1 MRQIG
6 APDSG
11 PSIRAPPSPPLDT
24 HGWLGFVAAA
34 DPIVARRL
42 PIARCLH
49 SPVLGFVEGERG
61 RTQEGERQEGERTR
75 EGEGKSTGDGW
86 MRLQPF
92 ASPFS
97 SCPGGILVQ
106 YRNTSAASGSKKAS
120 YVEKGK
126 AQGGQISNSSNC
138 KGKSPTS
145 ENCKGKSPTS

>member
-1 MRQIG
+1 MFSIVAAPVRQIG

-42 PIARCLH
+42 PIARYLH

-61 RTQEGERQEGERTR
+61 RTQEGERREGERTR
-75 EGEGKSTGDGW
+75 EGEGKSTGDRW

-97 SCPGGILVQ
+97 SCLGGHFGPIQ
-106 YRNTSAASGSKKAS
+106 TYKCCKWDQEGFIRKK
-120 YVEKGK
+120 
-126 AQGGQISNSSNC
+126 GQSSRRARI
-138 KGKSPTS
+138 
-145 ENCKGKSPTS
+145 

>member
-1 MRQIG
+1 VFSIVAAPVWQIG
-6 APDSG
+6 VPDSG

-61 RTQEGERQEGERTR
+61 RTQEGERREGERTR

-86 MRLQPF
+86 MRLQPVRLSLF
-92 ASPFS
+92 LLSRGHFGPIQKYKCCKWVQEGFIRRKGQS
-97 SCPGGILVQ
+97 SGRARI
-106 YRNTSAASGSKKAS
+106 
-120 YVEKGK
+120 
-126 AQGGQISNSSNC
+126 
-138 KGKSPTS
+138 
-145 ENCKGKSPTS
+145 